1 MTWAAPV
8 LALEKSDAV
17 DLILIGT
24 VVGVA
29 ATIVLVLVVRAVMKR
44 GGAPASDD
52 RVGPYTLDAKIGE
65 GGMGEVYRGHHH
77 ILRRAT
83 AIKTLRLDQA
93 DEEGK
98 SRFEQEVQLTGQ
110 LRHPNTVAVYDYGHA
125 DDGRFYYAMEYLTGA
140 PLESVVRKTGPLP
153 PGRAI
158 HLLRQLCGSLSEAHG
173 IRLIHRDVKPSN
185 LILCVRGGVY
195 DWLKVVD
202 FGLVK
207 DVGNDLDEL
216 AIKSGHIAGTPL
228 YMAPEALIPKFKHDG
243 RQDIYAIG
251 AVGYYMLTGTHVF
264 DAADPV
270 AIARAHIKEAPEPP
284 SKRIGEAIE
293 PTLEALILRCLEKKP
308 EARPP
313 TAGALARELEACPQ
327 AGEWTPSQA
336 QAWWIQHEAQLGIPE
351 PLQHAEA
358 TSAFF
363 LRS

>member
-1 MTWAAPV
+1 MPWPLPI

-17 DLILIGT
+17 NLVLVTTAIA
-24 VVGVA
+24 VA
-29 ATIVLVLVVRAVMKR
+29 ATLAIVLIVRAVMKR
-44 GGAPASDD
+44 GGGPVAED
-52 RVGPYTLDAKIGE
+52 RVGPYTLEAKIGE

-93 DEEGK
+93 DEEGR

-125 DDGRFYYAMEYLTGA
+125 SDGRFYYAMEYLTGA
-140 PLESVVRKTGPLP
+140 PLEAVVRKTGPLP
-153 PGRAI
+153 AGRAI

-173 IRLIHRDVKPSN
+173 IRLIHRDIKPSN

-207 DVGNDLDEL
+207 DLDNDLDAMSL
-216 AIKSGHIAGTPL
+216 DAGHIAGTPL
-228 YMAPEALIPKFKHDG
+228 YMAPEALIPQFRHDG

-251 AVGYYMLTGTHVF
+251 AVAYYMLTGTHVF
-264 DAADPV
+264 GGSDPV
-270 AIARAHIKEAPEPP
+270 AIARAHIKDEPEAP
-284 SKRIGEAIE
+284 SARMGAAIE

-313 TAGALARELEACPQ
+313 TAGALARELEACPD
-327 AGEWTPSQA
+327 AGSWTPSAA
-336 QAWWIQHEAQLGIPE
+336 QGWWIQHEAELGIPE

-363 LRS
+363 LKS